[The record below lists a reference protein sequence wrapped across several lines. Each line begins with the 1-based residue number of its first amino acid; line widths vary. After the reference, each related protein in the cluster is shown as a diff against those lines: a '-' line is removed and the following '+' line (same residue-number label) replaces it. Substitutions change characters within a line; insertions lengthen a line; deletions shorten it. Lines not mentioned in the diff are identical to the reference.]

1 MDFEEREAEP
11 DHHLD
16 KGDSRRVRRQSLK
29 EGREREG
36 PGRRGQPKPQVG
48 KRRRR
53 MKVAIEVEKST
64 KSAISGSV
72 RGGSGNPNY
81 GSQDGTQRQRPS
93 LRVER

>member
-1 MDFEEREAEP
+1 MN
-11 DHHLD
+11 
-16 KGDSRRVRRQSLK
+16 
-29 EGREREG
+29 
-36 PGRRGQPKPQVG
+36 
-48 KRRRR
+48 
-53 MKVAIEVEKST
+53 VAIEVEKSA